1 MEQTDDVKQ
10 QIESLRW
17 QIEAD
22 EANRYT
28 YSPEDIAQWQ
38 SLAPSIRLCSETFFT
53 DDFRQLVDRL
63 LDGQLTLDEFIQ
75 RGNQYFQMLYQE
87 RGE

>member
-1 MEQTDDVKQ
+1 MTPYITLKS
-10 QIESLRW
+10 ES
-17 QIEAD
+17 
-22 EANRYT
+22 
-28 YSPEDIAQWQ
+28 
-38 SLAPSIRLCSETFFT
+38 FFT
-53 DDFRQLVDRL
+53 DEFNQLLNRL